1 MTAPY
6 QESAEEVAKALDV
19 DVKSGLDVDQVEAR
33 RERHGPNRMKESEH
47 RSWWEILFDQFK
59 SLVVGLL
66 LLAGAISAA
75 VGQLIEAAAIL
86 AAVLADVAIGFVT
99 EIRAR
104 ESVEALRE
112 LEKTTARVRR
122 DGDEQ
127 EIRSADLVP
136 GDLVL
141 LEAGELVPA
150 DVRLIDVSSL
160 EVDESPL
167 TGESTPVRKEVEL
180 LEGELPAGERSNMAF
195 KGTSVT
201 RGTATGVVVATGM
214 ETEIGHI
221 SEMVETAEVKETPLE
236 RRLDGLGK
244 RLIWITAA
252 LAGLVVVAGFLAGRE
267 MILIIET
274 AIVLGVAAV
283 PEGLPIVASLAL
295 ARGVRRMAR
304 RNALVKR
311 LSSVETLGSAQVIL
325 TDKTGTLTEG
335 RMRVA
340 KVVTAHTTFALESDT
355 SELLDNS
362 VGEAL
367 VKAAIVCTD
376 GDLDEDKGDPMDLA
390 LLELG
395 RNLDRTR
402 ESLLDGSSLIETV
415 PFDSDSQMMATFYGD
430 EAENDISVAVKG
442 APEAVLEASNSQ
454 GDDSGESP
462 LDDDERDQWLERN
475 DELAREGLRVVAVG
489 RRQVEEMTDQPYSNL
504 TLLGLVGFWD
514 PPRDGIVDSVEECRG
529 AGIRVV
535 MVTGDH
541 AVTARNIA
549 QRVGIAGEDTEV
561 VSSDDVDDPDEEEES
576 ERDRLREIDVFA
588 RVTPENKLDLIT
600 LHQQAGTVV
609 AMTGD
614 GINDAPALEKANIG
628 IAMGKRG
635 TQVAREAA
643 DIVLLDDAF
652 STIVTAIRYGRTVFT
667 NIRKFVV
674 FLLSG
679 NLAEILAVVVATLAG
694 LPLPLLPLQI
704 LYINFVADV
713 FPALALGFG
722 SPSRDVMAEPPRDP
736 SEPILARRQWVEV
749 SAWGTLI
756 AGTVLGALLI
766 GMSGLEITAGEIA
779 SVTFLTFGF
788 ARVWHVFNMRR
799 QDSNLF
805 VNEVTTNPYSWAAV
819 AIGVGL
825 MLLAAFFG
833 PLSEL
838 LSIGSLDIN
847 RWLLV
852 LGASLIPLIVGQAMR
867 SISPDNLP
875 FGVGAR
881 TDG

>member
-1 MTAPY
+1 M
-6 QESAEEVAKALDV
+6 
-19 DVKSGLDVDQVEAR
+19 
-33 RERHGPNRMKESEH
+33 
-47 RSWWEILFDQFK
+47 
-59 SLVVGLL
+59 
-66 LLAGAISAA
+66 
-75 VGQLIEAAAIL
+75 
-86 AAVLADVAIGFVT
+86 
-99 EIRAR
+99 
-104 ESVEALRE
+104 
-112 LEKTTARVRR
+112 
-122 DGDEQ
+122 
-127 EIRSADLVP
+127 
-136 GDLVL
+136 
-141 LEAGELVPA
+141 
-150 DVRLIDVSSL
+150 
-160 EVDESPL
+160 
-167 TGESTPVRKEVEL
+167 RKEVEP
-180 LEGELPAGERSNMAF
+180 LEEQAPAGERSNMAF

-221 SEMVETAEVKETPLE
+221 SEMVETAEAKETPLE
-236 RRLDGLGK
+236 KRLDGLGK
-244 RLIWITAA
+244 RLIWITSA

-295 ARGVRRMAR
+295 ARGVRRMAK

-340 KVVTAHTTFALESDT
+340 KVVTPRTTFELETDAG
-355 SELLDNS
+355 ELLDDN
-362 VGEAL
+362 VGEML
-367 VKAAIVCTD
+367 VEAAVVCTD

-395 RNLDRTR
+395 RSLDRRR
-402 ESLLDGSSLIETV
+402 ESLLDDSSLIETI
-415 PFDSDSQMMATFYGD
+415 PFDSDTQMMATFYGEKTD
-430 EAENDISVAVKG
+430 GDISLAVKG
-442 APEAVLEASNSQ
+442 APEAVLKASVAQ
-454 GDDSGESP
+454 ADDSGESP
-462 LDDDERDQWLERN
+462 LDDDGRDQWLERN
-475 DELAREGLRVVAVG
+475 QELAREGLRVVAVA
-489 RRQVEEMTDQPYSNL
+489 RRRVDEMEDQPYDDL

-549 QRVGIAGEDTEV
+549 ERVGIAGEDTEV
-561 VSSDDVDDPDEEEES
+561 VSSDDVDDPDEEEEA

-628 IAMGKRG
+628 IAMGERG

-679 NLAEILAVVVATLAG
+679 NLAEILAVVIATLVG

-736 SEPILARRQWVEV
+736 SEPILSRREWGEI

-756 AGTVLGALLI
+756 AGTVLGALLF
-766 GMSGLEITAGEIA
+766 GLSGLGIAADEIA

-799 QDSNLF
+799 QGSNLI
-805 VNEVTTNPYSWAAV
+805 VNEVTTNAYSWAAV

-838 LSIGSLDIN
+838 LSIGSLDFN

-852 LGASLIPLIVGQAMR
+852 LGASLIPLIVGQALR
-867 SISPDNLP
+867 SISPGNLP
-875 FGVGAR
+875 FGAGAR
-881 TDG
+881 SNG

>member
-1 MTAPY
+1 MYEVTAAY
-6 QESAEEVAKALDV
+6 QQSAEEVVAALEV
-19 DVKSGLDVDQVEAR
+19 DVESGLDSDQVV
-33 RERHGPNRMKESEH
+33 ERQQQHGLNRIEESEH

-66 LLAGAISAA
+66 LLAGAISTV
-75 VGQLIEAAAIL
+75 VGQLIEAGAIL

-104 ESVEALRE
+104 QSMEALQE

-122 DGDEQ
+122 DGEEQ
-127 EIRSADLVP
+127 EINSSDLVP
-136 GDLVL
+136 GDVVL
-141 LEAGELVPA
+141 IEAGGLVPA
-150 DVRLIDVSSL
+150 DIRLIETSSL

-167 TGESTPVRKEVEL
+167 TGESTPVRKRVEPL
-180 LEGELPAGERSNMAF
+180 QGETPSGERTNMAF
-195 KGTSVT
+195 KGTSAT

-221 SEMVETAEVKETPLE
+221 SEMVETAEVKDTPLE
-236 RRLDGLGK
+236 KRLDGLGK
-244 RLIWITAA
+244 RLIWVTSA
-252 LAGLVVVAGFLAGRE
+252 LAGLVVVSGLLAGRE
-267 MILIIET
+267 MLLIIET
-274 AIVLGVAAV
+274 AVVLGVAAV

-335 RMRVA
+335 RMQVA
-340 KVVTAHTTFALESDT
+340 KVVTAHGSFEPESDT
-355 SELLDNS
+355 SELLEDS
-362 VGEAL
+362 AAGAL
-367 VKAAIVCTD
+367 IKAAIVCTD

-390 LLELG
+390 LLEFG
-395 RNLDRTR
+395 QRLDRTR
-402 ESLLDGSSLIETV
+402 ESLLDGSSLIETI
-415 PFDSDSQMMATFYGD
+415 PFDPDTQMMATFYG
-430 EAENDISVAVKG
+430 EEGSGEMSLVVKG
-442 APEAVLEASNSQ
+442 APEAVLKASDSQ
-454 GDDSGESP
+454 ANESGESHLDDSG
-462 LDDDERDQWLERN
+462 RDKWLERN
-475 DELAREGLRVVAVG
+475 EELARKGLRVVAVA
-489 RRQVEEMTDQPYSNL
+489 RRQVNEVDEQPYDEL
-504 TLLGLVGFWD
+504 TLLGLVAFWD
-514 PPRDGIVDSVEECRG
+514 PPRDGVVDSVEECRE

-541 AVTARNIA
+541 AVTAKNIA
-549 QRVGIAGEDTEV
+549 ERVGIAREDTEV
-561 VSSDDVDDPDEEEES
+561 VSSDDVDDPDEEEEQ
-576 ERDRLREIDVFA
+576 ERDRLREVDVFA

-600 LHQQAGTVV
+600 LHQQAGSVV

-628 IAMGKRG
+628 IAMGERG

-652 STIVTAIRYGRTVFT
+652 DTIVTAIRYGRTVFT

-679 NLAEILAVVVATLAG
+679 NLAEILAVVIATLAG

-736 SEPILARRQWVEV
+736 SEPILTRRQWVEV
-749 SAWGTLI
+749 SAWGILI
-756 AGTVLGALLI
+756 AATVLGTLLF
-766 GMSGLEITAGEIA
+766 GLGGLEIAADEIA
-779 SVTFLTFGF
+779 AVTFLTFGF

-799 QDSNLF
+799 QGSNLVF
-805 VNEVTTNPYSWAAV
+805 NEVTTNPYSWAAV

-825 MLLAAFFG
+825 MLLAAFFS
-833 PLSEL
+833 PLSDV
-838 LSIGSLDIN
+838 LSVGSLGLN

-852 LGASLIPLIVGQAMR
+852 LGASLLPLIVGQIIRLR
-867 SISPDNLP
+867 SS
-875 FGVGAR
+875 R
-881 TDG
+881 T